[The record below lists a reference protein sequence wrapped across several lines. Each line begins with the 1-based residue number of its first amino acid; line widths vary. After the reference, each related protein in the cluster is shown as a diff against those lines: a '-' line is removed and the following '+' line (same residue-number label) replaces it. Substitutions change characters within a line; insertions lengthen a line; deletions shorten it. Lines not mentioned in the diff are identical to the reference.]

1 MFLCYMAKKHSKKI
15 EKSLELVG
23 KRIKQI
29 RKAKGYSNYEQF
41 AFQHDFN
48 RSSYS
53 RFESGTDIR
62 ISSLLK
68 VLEAF
73 DMTLEEF
80 FSEGFENSG
89 RGKNHKK

>member
-1 MFLCYMAKKHSKKI
+1 MAKHPDHI
-15 EKSLELVG
+15 EKQLKQLG
-23 KRIKQI
+23 KRIRDI

-41 AFQHDFN
+41 AFQHDLN

-53 RFESGTDIR
+53 RFESGEDMR

-73 DMTLEEF
+73 DMSLAEF
-80 FSEGFENSG
+80 FGEGF
-89 RGKNHKK
+89 GKELDKDS